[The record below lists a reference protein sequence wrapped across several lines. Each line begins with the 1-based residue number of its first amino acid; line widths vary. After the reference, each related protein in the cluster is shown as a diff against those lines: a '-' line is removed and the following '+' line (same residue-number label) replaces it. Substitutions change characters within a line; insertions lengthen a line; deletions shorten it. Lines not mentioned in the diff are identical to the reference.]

1 MFFEDLLGY
10 PLIPALRAFHFY
22 VPGQNGCSK
31 FKFEVLENRDFFSS
45 FEVGHKGLICKHDS
59 EIIGFIIFSP
69 INPEAHIL
77 SISVTKKIQ
86 SKGVGS
92 LLLQS
97 MLDQCA
103 AMKYKKIFLEVRT
116 SNLQAINFYQ
126 KFGFSKDAIRD
137 NYYTD
142 NSEDAL
148 LMSLSI

>member
-1 MFFEDLLGY
+1 MYKVSLMSIDDLKEAY
-10 PLIPALRAFHFY
+10 KIE
-22 VPGQNGCSK
+22 C
-31 FKFEVLENRDFFSS
+31 EVNPSPWKYETFLSS

-103 AMKYKKIFLEVRT
+103 AMNYKKIFLEVRT

-126 KFGFSKDAIRD
+126 KFGFSKDAIRN

>member
-1 MFFEDLLGY
+1 MGVNDLEEAY
-10 PLIPALRAFHFY
+10 KIER
-22 VPGQNGCSK
+22 
-31 FKFEVLENRDFFSS
+31 EVNPSPWKYETFLSS
-45 FEVGHKGLICKHDS
+45 FEVGHKGLVCKHNS

-86 SKGVGS
+86 SKGIGT

-97 MLDQCA
+97 MLDQCK
-103 AMKYKKIFLEVRT
+103 AMNYKKIFLEVRT
-116 SNLQAINFYQ
+116 SNIQAINFYQ
-126 KFGFSKDAIRD
+126 KFGFIKDAIRD
-137 NYYTD
+137 NYYKD

>member
-1 MFFEDLLGY
+1 MNKVSLMSIDDLKEAY
-10 PLIPALRAFHFY
+10 KIE
-22 VPGQNGCSK
+22 C
-31 FKFEVLENRDFFSS
+31 EVNPSPWKYETFLSS

-103 AMKYKKIFLEVRT
+103 AMNYKKIFLEVRT

-126 KFGFSKDAIRD
+126 KFGFSKDAIRN

>member
-1 MFFEDLLGY
+1 MGVDHLEEAY
-10 PLIPALRAFHFY
+10 KIE
-22 VPGQNGCSK
+22 C
-31 FKFEVLENRDFFSS
+31 EVNPSPWKYETFLSS
-45 FEVGHKGLICKHDS
+45 FEVGHKGLICKHNS

-77 SISVTKKIQ
+77 SISVIKKIQ
-86 SKGVGS
+86 SKGVGT
-92 LLLQS
+92 LLLRS
-97 MLDQCA
+97 MLNQCK
-103 AMKYKKIFLEVRT
+103 AMNYKKIFLEVRT

-126 KFGFSKDAIRD
+126 KFGFIKDAIRD

>member
-1 MFFEDLLGY
+1 MRIDDLKEAY
-10 PLIPALRAFHFY
+10 KIE
-22 VPGQNGCSK
+22 C
-31 FKFEVLENRDFFSS
+31 EVNPSPWKYETFLSS

-103 AMKYKKIFLEVRT
+103 AMNYKKIFLEVRT

>member
-1 MFFEDLLGY
+1 MYKVSLMGVNDLEEAY
-10 PLIPALRAFHFY
+10 KIER
-22 VPGQNGCSK
+22 
-31 FKFEVLENRDFFSS
+31 EVNPSPWKYETFLSS
-45 FEVGHKGLICKHDS
+45 FEVGHKGLVCKHNS

-86 SKGVGS
+86 SKGIGT

-97 MLDQCA
+97 MLDQCK
-103 AMKYKKIFLEVRT
+103 AMNYKSIFLEVRT
-116 SNLQAINFYQ
+116 SNIQAINFYQ
-126 KFGFSKDAIRD
+126 KFGFIKDAIRD
-137 NYYTD
+137 NYYKD

>member
-1 MFFEDLLGY
+1 MSIDDLKEAY
-10 PLIPALRAFHFY
+10 KIE
-22 VPGQNGCSK
+22 C
-31 FKFEVLENRDFFSS
+31 EVNPSPWKYETFLSS

-103 AMKYKKIFLEVRT
+103 AMNYKKIFLEVRT

-137 NYYTD
+137 NYYRN

-148 LMSLSI
+148 LMSISI

>member
-1 MFFEDLLGY
+1 MYKVSLMSIDDLKEAY
-10 PLIPALRAFHFY
+10 KIE
-22 VPGQNGCSK
+22 C
-31 FKFEVLENRDFFSS
+31 EVNPSPWKYETFLSS

-77 SISVTKKIQ
+77 SISVIKKIQ
-86 SKGVGS
+86 SKGVGT
-92 LLLQS
+92 LLLRS
-97 MLDQCA
+97 MLDQCK
-103 AMKYKKIFLEVRT
+103 AMNYKKIFLEVRT

-126 KFGFSKDAIRD
+126 KFGFIKDAIRD

>member
-1 MFFEDLLGY
+1 MGIGHLEEAY
-10 PLIPALRAFHFY
+10 KIE
-22 VPGQNGCSK
+22 C
-31 FKFEVLENRDFFSS
+31 EVNPSPWKYETFLWS
-45 FEVGHKGLICKHDS
+45 FEVGHKGLICKNNS

-77 SISVTKKIQ
+77 SISVIKKIQ
-86 SKGVGS
+86 SKGVGT
-92 LLLQS
+92 LLLRS
-97 MLDQCA
+97 MLDQCK
-103 AMKYKKIFLEVRT
+103 AMNYKKIFLEVRT

-126 KFGFSKDAIRD
+126 KFGFIKDAIRD